1 MIRDADM
8 PLNSGDILTRVT
20 KYNLIRSERMLYI
33 DVHEALA
40 GKLAG
45 KFVAVPNLINIV
57 AVQAYQGTGETEKEA
72 LRDCLEK
79 IRDVAFEAIFP
90 QREKP

>member
-72 LRDCLEK
+72 LGDCLEK